1 MRSGRAAWRELL
13 TRPGTVTA
21 FPLTDAHRTALLA
34 TAAEAV
40 AVGLAGD
47 ARLLPEPGEDP
58 ALAQPAAT
66 FVTLERGEAL
76 LGCIGALKATEAL
89 VTNVARNAWH
99 AAFADPRLP
108 AVTVDDYAVMAVTI
122 SVLSPLVPVRA
133 RSWRDVRRAVRP
145 GDDGLLLDAGA
156 HRATLL
162 PSVWEKLPDPDEFL
176 DVLWHKAGLRP
187 RDWLPGTKVR
197 RYTTEELA
205 DPGPRAP
212 LTRGSAS
219 G

>member
-1 MRSGRAAWRELL
+1 MRSRRAAWRDLL
-13 TRPGTVTA
+13 TLPATVTA
-21 FPLTDAHRTALLA
+21 FPITDAHRARLLE
-34 TAAEAV
+34 TAAEAI
-40 AVGLAGD
+40 AAGLAAGP
-47 ARLLPEPGEDP
+47 RVLPEPGDDP

-76 LGCIGALKATEAL
+76 LGCIGTLTATEAL
-89 VTNVARNAWH
+89 VTNVARNAWN

-108 AVTVDDYAVMAVTI
+108 AVTVDDYPAMAITI
-122 SVLSPLVPVRA
+122 SVLSPLTPVRA
-133 RSWRDVRRAVRP
+133 RSWRDVRRVVRP
-145 GDDGLLLDAGA
+145 GDDGLLLDAGG

-197 RYTTEELA
+197 RYTTHELT
-205 DPGPRAP
+205 DPGPRAVA
-212 LTRGSAS
+212 RG
-219 G
+219 